1 MSAVALGPGAQ
12 WIGGVLTERGLTWL
26 VLPKDERLERTIAQ
40 HFRSYPLERWPLYP
54 ACGRET
60 IGGGHLIAARWPGL
74 RVAFLWIPADFD
86 VPPTCWPPLLSWLI
100 QWQEDLQTPR
110 PGSSGEVLSVLL
122 DLAQAILKMEDF
134 HQVLFAITQK
144 ATELLQAERASLF
157 LVNQEENAM
166 DTFLSVRRDHRGQVI
181 RDTWTH
187 ISVPR
192 GRGIVWRSVRE
203 GKLLIVD
210 DVRSHPDFYAEADA
224 QTGYQTRSLLCIPL
238 VVRED
243 DQTDRPIGA
252 LELINKLEGN
262 FDAQDRETATL
273 FAAMAAP
280 MVRLAQAYQA
290 LEESRRQ
297 LEMMNQLLQ
306 AQVQASDAEL
316 QKLRIQLEWQK
327 KDTTYRAR
335 YHRLIGHSPAMQ
347 RIYEMIELIKD
358 ADLPVLITG
367 ESGTGKELVAR
378 SIHEASRR
386 AGQRFV
392 AINCAAIPETLMER
406 ELFGAERGA
415 FTGAYQ
421 TTPGLLEAADGGTLF
436 LDEIGEMPLTLQA
449 KLLRAIETGEVRR
462 LGATQSVRVDVRVLA
477 ATNRKLELY
486 VQEGRFREDLYY
498 RLNVFRIDLPPLRE
512 RKEDIPLLVDYFLR
526 QVMEALHLPEVYVD
540 PQVIQIF
547 MSYTWPGNVRQL
559 ENEVRRMATLG
570 HGRLTVDLISPDV
583 LRGTEQGPWIRP
595 AAVGDL
601 AAAFRDSDLN
611 LERLEAWA
619 IREAL
624 RRAQGNKAR
633 AARLLGISRRTLY
646 DKMARYGI
654 VPPESVESS

>member
-1 MSAVALGPGAQ
+1 MSAVSLGPVPQ
-12 WIGGVLTERGLTWL
+12 WIGGVFTERGVTWL
-26 VLPKDERLERTIAQ
+26 VLPAEKRLEQTIAQ

-60 IGGGHLIAARWPGL
+60 IAGGHLIAARWPGL
-74 RVAFLWIPADFD
+74 RVAFMWIPPDVD
-86 VPPTCWPPLLSWLI
+86 VPPTCWTPLLAWLVR
-100 QWQEDLQTPR
+100 WQEDLQTPR
-110 PGSSGEVLSVLL
+110 GVPSGETLSVLL
-122 DLAQAILKMEDF
+122 ELAQAILKMEDF
-134 HQVLFAITQK
+134 QQVLFSITQK

-157 LVNQEENAM
+157 LVNKEENAM
-166 DTFLSVRRDHRGQVI
+166 DTFLSVRRDARGQVI
-181 RDTWTH
+181 LDTWTH

-192 GRGIVWRSVRE
+192 GRGIVWRSVLD

-243 DQTDRPIGA
+243 ERADRPIGA
-252 LELINKLEGN
+252 LELINKLEGT
-262 FDAQDRETATL
+262 FDAHDRETATL

-280 MVRLAQAYQA
+280 MVRLAQAYQE

-297 LEMMNQLLQ
+297 LEMMNQFLQ

-327 KDTTYRAR
+327 KDPTYRAR

-347 RIYEMIELIKD
+347 RIYETIELIKD
-358 ADLPVLITG
+358 TDLPVLITG

-421 TTPGLLEAADGGTLF
+421 TTQGLIEAADGGTLF
-436 LDEIGEMPLTLQA
+436 LDEIGEMPLALQA

-477 ATNRKLELY
+477 ATNRKLEQY

-498 RLNVFRIDLPPLRE
+498 RLNVFRIDLPPLRD

-547 MSYTWPGNVRQL
+547 MAYAWPGNVRQL

-570 HGRLTVDLISPDV
+570 HGRLTVDLVSPDI
-583 LRGTEQGPWIRP
+583 LRGIEQAPWIRSP
-595 AAVGDL
+595 AVGDVS
-601 AAAFRDSDLN
+601 AAFSDQDLN

-624 RRAQGNKAR
+624 RRVRGNKAR

-654 VPPESVESS
+654 VPSESAELP